1 MAENDYFSKYLKY
14 KQKYIELKN
23 LLLGGV
29 PKNST
34 GSEVPKSP
42 TESEIPKSMPGEAE
56 RKPPKGG
63 ISKYTSLMLI
73 PYIKKQIE
81 AKNRIDTIIQKFG
94 IFLSLVKHQDY
105 YLDELKQ
112 KITFALANKLF
123 RKDVLSIE
131 ITSPDREIMQEL
143 NKALEYALKLED
155 LLNEVKYYFTALSEV
170 PPPGLFTE
178 AELTPPAALSPQAL
192 PVGSFGAAAAAAA
205 DDATPFVFVPHL
217 KSGETTRQA
226 ADFSEVDKNKKI
238 FESFLNAILGPKN
251 LVCVL
256 CTKTEETG
264 KQLYYNIF
272 SRTTPP
278 ANRICMPRPNPL
290 QLWHLTFHG
299 WGTNRE
305 PGIHG
310 KIHLKDDT
318 EKLTFNFVNVG
329 GRIAC
334 TVYGSNEKLI
344 KDIKA
349 RPYYSGIRSFL
360 LLFIKFF
367 SIPLVSNIIFPI
379 LEPRGDS
386 DEVTFV

>member
-1 MAENDYFSKYLKY
+1 MIIAKTPFRISLAGGSTDLESFLDLYGQGSVISFPCNLYTYITIFDDKLGLNSYDK
-14 KQKYIELKN
+14 KYIIAYSKR
-23 LLLGGV
+23 
-29 PKNST
+29 
-34 GSEVPKSP
+34 
-42 TESEIPKSMPGEAE
+42 EA
-56 RKPPKGG
+56 
-63 ISKYTSLMLI
+63 IN
-73 PYIKKQIE
+73 Q
-81 AKNRIDTIIQKFG
+81 
-94 IFLSLVKHQDY
+94 
-105 YLDELKQ
+105 
-112 KITFALANKLF
+112 
-123 RKDVLSIE
+123 
-131 ITSPDREIMQEL
+131 
-143 NKALEYALKLED
+143 
-155 LLNEVKYYFTALSEV
+155 
-170 PPPGLFTE
+170 
-178 AELTPPAALSPQAL
+178 
-192 PVGSFGAAAAAAA
+192 
-205 DDATPFVFVPHL
+205 
-217 KSGETTRQA
+217 
-226 ADFSEVDKNKKI
+226 VDKIKNDIARIILKKYNVAPINATFNSDI
-238 FESFLNAILGPKN
+238 FSSNCGLASSSSYTLSFLNAILGPTN

-256 CTKTEETG
+256 CTKMEETG

-360 LLFIKFF
+360 LLFIMFF

-386 DEVTFV
+386 DEVTFFTEKWDSKKV